1 MGSDPI
7 KLPLIIHK
15 NFINLFSY
23 SHFDFFVKSVGG
35 VAVNR
40 AIAFLFGFDNTV
52 FGNGCNGRIRG
63 QVSD

>member
-23 SHFDFFVKSVGG
+23 SHFDFFVKSV
-35 VAVNR
+35 
-40 AIAFLFGFDNTV
+40 
-52 FGNGCNGRIRG
+52 
-63 QVSD
+63 